1 MPTYTVARSLDCR
14 NQMYPVPILK
24 AEQALVEMSPGQTLE
39 VLATDANTK
48 PDLAKWSE
56 RANSELLEVVEDGDG
71 QFRFYVRKSSAQAP
85 QKAADKKD
93 ENLFLVV
100 LRTGLNQPGQI
111 RAAFMYASLAAAMGQ
126 DTVVYCVQEGADAAK
141 RDVPQKDTSPPGAPT
156 ITQRIEEALD
166 MGILNYIYEPASFW
180 EETLAFAR
188 QFCPPNK
195 ASMAVG
201 RIKLATRAALETG
214 IHEGILIEHETLQQL
229 YTSKDAREGISAFLQ
244 KRQAKYEGK

>member
-1 MPTYTVARSLDCR
+1 MPTYIADRTLDCR

-71 QFRFYVRKSSAQAP
+71 QFRFYVRKSSAEAP
-85 QKAADKKD
+85 RKAADKKD

-166 MGILNYIYEPASFW
+166 MGVRLEVCEQTASVRGIKADDLIPA
-180 EETLAFAR
+180 A
-188 QFCPPNK
+188 
-195 ASMAVG
+195 
-201 RIKLATRAALETG
+201 KLIGGAALIDYAIRARG
-214 IHEGILIEHETLQQL
+214 QL
-229 YTSKDAREGISAFLQ
+229 TF
-244 KRQAKYEGK
+244 